1 MQIYE
6 AFFSELWAEGNH
18 TKQKPEIDKLRYRIS
33 S

>member
-6 AFFSELWAEGNH
+6 AFFSELWAGGNQ
-18 TKQKPEIDKLRYRIS
+18 TKQKSETDKLRYGIS